1 MFPSLA
7 AEIDALDIALH
18 GDSITAIFTLR
29 DRLDAKLLTAV
40 AAFEAA
46 GIHEIEG
53 SLTMAAWL
61 RHQAGRD
68 TTTAARLCTKS
79 RKLAALPVL
88 QAAFADGSLSGG
100 QVETILAGL
109 PKRHLDRFA
118 DGETDHIPP

>member
-7 AEIDALDIALH
+7 AEIDTLDIALH
-18 GDSITAIFTLR
+18 GDSITAIFALR

-53 SLTMAAWL
+53 SLTIGSWL

-68 TTTAARLCTKS
+68 HRTAAALPAAG
-79 RKLAALPVL
+79 RKLAA
-88 QAAFADGSLSGG
+88 SGP
-100 QVETILAGL
+100 AG
-109 PKRHLDRFA
+109 RVR
-118 DGETDHIPP
+118 